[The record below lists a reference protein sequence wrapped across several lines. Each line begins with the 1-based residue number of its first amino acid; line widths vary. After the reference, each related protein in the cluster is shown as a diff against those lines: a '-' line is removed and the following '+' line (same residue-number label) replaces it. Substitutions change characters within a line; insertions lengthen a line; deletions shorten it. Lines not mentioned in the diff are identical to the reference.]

1 MQYLGSKKTLLPFIQ
16 KTIFQTVQSDLKNL
30 TFCDLF
36 AGTGIVGNA
45 FKPLVKKVTSNDIEF
60 YSYVLNRNLIGNHRP
75 NLARFYLKILYD
87 LEGIEGFIFEQY
99 SCGGKAGR
107 MYFSSENGKRI
118 DAIRLKI
125 RDWKFKNII
134 SDDEYFYLLASLLES
149 ADKVANTTSVYSA
162 YLKKLKSTAQKPLIL
177 KTQSSLDLWKEKKIP
192 NHQVYNEDACAL
204 IKNISGD
211 ILYLDPPYNGRQYGA
226 NYHLLNTIALYK
238 PFKPKGKT
246 GQRDYYKSKFCK
258 KAEVARVFR
267 ELIKNAQFKYIFLS
281 YNNEGLMSPLEI
293 RDILCEFGK
302 YSVVSTP
309 YKRYKSSNLKASK
322 ETQEFIHILEK
333 E

>member
-45 FKPLVKKVTSNDIEF
+45 FKPLVKKIISNDIEY
-60 YSYVLNRNLIGNHRP
+60 YSYVLNRSLLNDFSSNSTNSYIKTLNE
-75 NLARFYLKILYD
+75 LK
-87 LEGIEGFIFEQY
+87 GVEGFVFKQY
-99 SCGGKAGR
+99 SCGGTAGR

-125 RDWKFKNII
+125 RKWRNEKII
-134 SDDEYFYLLASLLES
+134 NDDEYFYLLASLLES
-149 ADKVANTTSVYSA
+149 ADKVANTASVYSA
-162 YLKKLKSTAQKPLIL
+162 YLKKLKSTAQKLFIL
-177 KTQSSLDLWKEKKIP
+177 NTQSSLDLWHYRKENK
-192 NHQVYNEDACAL
+192 HQVYNEDANTL
-204 IKNISGD
+204 IKKISGD

-226 NYHLLNTIALYK
+226 NYHLLNTITEYK
-238 PFKPKGKT
+238 PFIPHGKT
-246 GQRDYYKSKFCK
+246 GQRSYYKSKFCRK
-258 KAEVARVFR
+258 QEVVRVFR

-281 YNNEGLMSPLEI
+281 YNNEGLMSPIEI
-293 RDILCEFGK
+293 REILSEFGK

-309 YKRYKSSNLKASK
+309 YKRYKSSCMKAPK
-322 ETQEFIHILEK
+322 ETQEYLHILKK